1 MITLH
6 STRTIHAPRWL
17 CFEMIRNVDVHA
29 AAVPDIRARAE
40 GGRQHGALQLGEHT
54 EWSARY
60 FGIRFRITM
69 EVTDF
74 DWPIRYEEINR
85 PGLFRVFRHRYS
97 LMSVNE
103 TQTVLRDQME
113 FETGWGWLG
122 RLVDR
127 LILAHRLRHALEIRM
142 DHLKAWSEDDTWQ
155 YWISEADVKYL
166 KGKTSA

>member
-1 MITLH
+1 MEKIS

-29 AAVPDIRARAE
+29 AAVPEIHARAE
-40 GGRQHGALQLGEHT
+40 SGRQHGSLHLGEYT

-60 FGIRFRITM
+60 FRVRFQITM
-69 EVTDF
+69 EVTGF
-74 DWPIRYEEINR
+74 DWPVRYDETNR

-97 LMSVNE
+97 LMAVNE
-103 TQTVLRDQME
+103 NQTVLRDQME

-122 RLVDR
+122 RLMDR
-127 LILAHRLRHALEIRM
+127 LILAPRLRRALETRM
-142 DHLKAWSEDDTWQ
+142 DHLKAWSEDDSWQ

-166 KGKTSA
+166 KGQARV